1 MVGKLPRV
9 TCRECSKDKAARH
22 CPKHKLVRCA
32 ECDQWVSEAHIHLEY
47 VGHAGVTDRLLQ
59 VDPAWSWEP
68 MAVDDHGA
76 PLMIRSDGALGMWIN
91 LTISGVTRPG
101 FGDGPTPKEVIS
113 DAIRNAAMR
122 FGVALDLWSK
132 QPLLDESLVKDD
144 EPSPARRDPLPT
156 PAGDGGAAAGPASAA
171 APPTPK
177 RASNA
182 QLATMSSLIE
192 AIRRLDAKADL
203 VENYDKLKASPG
215 GLTMSAAAATNII
228 GRAKARKELLEAAE
242 KIRPAKP
249 TALEAEIA
257 QAERDGVLREVS

>member
-1 MVGKLPRV
+1 MVNTEEARKLREPFPPEQVGKLP
-9 TCRECSKDKAARH
+9 KAGMQ
-22 CPKHKLVRCA
+22 L
-32 ECDQWVSEAHIHLEY
+32 DF
-47 VGHAGVTDRLLQ
+47 VGHAAVTDRLLQ
-59 VDPAWSWEP
+59 VDPAWTWQP
-68 MAVDDHGA
+68 MAVDDQGA
-76 PLMIRSDGALGMWIN
+76 PVMLRSGDTLGMWIT
-91 LTISGVTRPG
+91 LTVSGVSRPG
-101 FGDGPTPKEVIS
+101 FGGGKNPKEVIS

-132 QPLLDESLVKDD
+132 QPLLDESVSKGS
-144 EPSPARRDPLPT
+144 EASPARRDPLPT

-182 QLATMSSLIE
+182 QLASLSGLIE
-192 AIRRLDAKADL
+192 AIRKLDAKADL

-242 KIRPAKP
+242 KIRPAQP
-249 TALEAEIA
+249 ADIEAEIR
-257 QAERDGVLREVS
+257 QAERDGVLREVG